1 MFTTYVSYIDGYML
15 LFLSIPHASAVRSC
29 GYVIKLFV
37 MCCIDLITTFHVS
50 ISYIRCCELV
60 FIGSL
65 YLKLHGLISID
76 HFMYVADVFDVLH
89 CEKHIIL
96 SFTLNGNRS
105 EHSRN

>member
-60 FIGSL
+60 FIVFEASR
-65 YLKLHGLISID
+65 ID
-76 HFMYVADVFDVLH
+76 
-89 CEKHIIL
+89 I
-96 SFTLNGNRS
+96 N
-105 EHSRN
+105 